1 LDSFSRNFFKE
12 YGFYSALLNL
22 ANDSSVN
29 IRLKLS
35 TILPRLKTILLLPT
49 DREYQQQFESAIS
62 TLLMDHDSETLAA
75 VHEAVKDMDKL
86 NYRMQSMIAHS
97 LLEED
102 IIDKEREE
110 EEQQLLRDEEEL
122 EREKDGGSN
131 TRLAP
136 DYRRA
141 VPNVRAGLQS
151 PNNSS
156 RAAVVKKQSINKRSP
171 SVPRKG
177 SNLAM
182 AASASPNTNRPVVTK
197 TSPMT
202 AGGNKKRRN
211 SSGNSTPE
219 AIRKTLTSHIDHS
232 PSDLLFSSSHIED
245 TSKGKHTGQSLMA
258 GRRSTGSSPSLNVPS
273 RNITTTKSKDHLAS
287 QLSNAA
293 SASKK

>member
-1 LDSFSRNFFKE
+1 
-12 YGFYSALLNL
+12 
-22 ANDSSVN
+22 
-29 IRLKLS
+29 
-35 TILPRLKTILLLPT
+35 
-49 DREYQQQFESAIS
+49 
-62 TLLMDHDSETLAA
+62 
-75 VHEAVKDMDKL
+75 
-86 NYRMQSMIAHS
+86 
-97 LLEED
+97 
-102 IIDKEREE
+102 
-110 EEQQLLRDEEEL
+110 L

-156 RAAVVKKQSINKRSP
+156 RAAVVKKQSSNDYCCVCCLFFTVNKRSP

-293 SASKK
+293 SASKNSSPNTSLNKKSNYGIYFFGSFSKS